1 MCGNKKPTVVL
12 LLGGMPNPR
21 IYKRIELLK
30 RISDLHLICWDRG
43 RRTLDVPVENG
54 YKVYIISQNAVSDP
68 VRRLI
73 PYSKFFKQAR
83 HIITSLAP
91 DLIYLQ
97 GLDMLML
104 ANAYKIGHPK
114 TRIVY
119 EVADLHRLIVDKQKG
134 FVRKLAHYAL
144 ILADRACS
152 KHVDLL
158 VLTSE
163 KYYDTYF
170 SGFFPKER
178 MFFFPNIPDLGIFR
192 DYRKK
197 DPNNTFTVGYIGAVR
212 YKQQLR
218 QLMDAVE
225 VCGLNIFIAGFEKDG
240 DEIAQRCKA
249 YPKGEWFGPF
259 DFSRQAAEL
268 YSKCDVIYS
277 VYDADLK
284 NIRIALPNK
293 LYEAIH
299 CELPLIVAKNTYLS
313 ELVDRWQV
321 GIAVDHTS
329 TEELV
334 DVLTKLRQCPEYYE
348 FYAQNCRKHKNDFDL
363 YRYNAAL
370 EERIIEILS

>member
-1 MCGNKKPTVVL
+1 MSGNKKPTFVL

-21 IYKRIELLK
+21 IYKRIEILK
-30 RISDLHLICWDRG
+30 MISDLHLICWDRG
-43 RRTLDVPVENG
+43 SRTLDLPVENG
-54 YKVYIISQNAVSDP
+54 YKIHIISQNAVSDP

-73 PYSKFFKQAR
+73 PYANFCKQAR
-83 HIITSLAP
+83 HIIANLVP

-97 GLDMLML
+97 GLDMLIF
-104 ANAYKIGHPK
+104 ANAYKIVYPK
-114 TRIVY
+114 TRIIY

-134 FVRKLAHYAL
+134 FIRKLAHHAL
-144 ILADRACS
+144 IFADRACS
-152 KHVDLL
+152 KNVDLL

-170 SGFFPKER
+170 SGFFSKER
-178 MFFFPNIPDLGIFR
+178 IFFFPNIPDLSIFR

-212 YKQQLR
+212 YKQQIR

-225 VCGLNIFIAGFEKDG
+225 ICGLNIFIAGFEKDG
-240 DEIAQRCKA
+240 DEIEQRCKA
-249 YPKGEWFGPF
+249 YPKGEWFGRF
-259 DFSRQAAEL
+259 DFGRQAAEL

-284 NIRIALPNK
+284 NVRIALPNK

-299 CELPLIVAKNTYLS
+299 CETPLIVAKNTYLS

-334 DVLTKLRQCPEYYE
+334 EVLTKLQRHPECYE
-348 FYAQNCRKHKNDFDL
+348 FYVQNCRKHKNDFDL
-363 YRYNAAL
+363 YSYNVAL
-370 EERIIEILS
+370 EERIIKTL